1 MALGFTQGRQRWE
14 APVQPRHLSTG
25 WWLEHDPGWQVVLV
39 GKNSADVGEIDGP
52 TVGVGICTVCN
63 GLS

>member
-1 MALGFTQGRQRWE
+1 MLG
-14 APVQPRHLSTG
+14 
-25 WWLEHDPGWQVVLV
+25 

-52 TVGVGICTVCN
+52 TVDVGICTVRK